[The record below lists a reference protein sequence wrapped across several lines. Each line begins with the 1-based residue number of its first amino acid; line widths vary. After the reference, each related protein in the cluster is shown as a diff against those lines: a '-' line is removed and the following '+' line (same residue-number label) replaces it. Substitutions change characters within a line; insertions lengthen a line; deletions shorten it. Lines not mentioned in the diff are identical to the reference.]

1 MNNQELGNSL
11 FSPYTISIELIYTK
25 EMFTWISSQSSSMI
39 PLYYYTDNNLFY
51 YIPIISIFKGQDNML
66 YLRFI
71 AKDGTV
77 GGFAFN
83 NKEVQNL
90 KYYPGCYYST
100 EPNGVGVRFMI
111 LDESGYRII
120 EKEQSDK
127 YINQFK
133 EALK

>member
-1 MNNQELGNSL
+1 MNNQEFGNSL
-11 FSPYTISIELIYTK
+11 FSPFTISIELIYPK
-25 EMFTWISSQSSSMI
+25 EMFTWISFQDSYMI
-39 PLYYYTDNNLFY
+39 PLFYYTDNNLFY
-51 YIPIISIFKGQDNML
+51 YVPIIRVAKGKDNML
-66 YLRFI
+66 YLRYI

-77 GGFAFN
+77 SGFAFSS
-83 NKEVQNL
+83 KEVNKL
-90 KYYPGCYYST
+90 KYYPGGYYSI

>member
-1 MNNQELGNSL
+1 MNVPHLGNSL
-11 FSPYTISIELIYTK
+11 FAPYIVCIELIYPNETY
-25 EMFTWISSQSSSMI
+25 EWSINENVNA
-39 PLYYYTDNNLFY
+39 PLFCYSDNNGFH
-51 YIPIISIFKGQDNML
+51 YIPVINVINHPDNLAFMYLCKG
-66 YLRFI
+66 
-71 AKDGTV
+71 GEC
-77 GGFAFN
+77 GGFGFT
-83 NKEVQNL
+83 NKEVSGL
-90 KYYPGCYYST
+90 KYYPEGYYST